1 MQTIISTT
9 MPLTLVTFSQ
19 QYNNVKEQIIAFL
32 RSKTIGLTAEEMMGL
47 MNSIQ
52 QLEEPK
58 KEEEPKKKK

>member
-1 MQTIISTT
+1 
-9 MPLTLVTFSQ
+9 
-19 QYNNVKEQIIAFL
+19 VKEQIIAFL